1 VRPRTRLA
9 LHLTVVFL
17 TFAIGCLAKYFWD
30 LNYRDVSPGGCV
42 LVHTQNVTHLAI
54 GAPSLL
60 ISMFF
65 LAVIVRSD
73 Y

>member
-1 VRPRTRLA
+1 MRPRTRLA
-9 LHLTVVFL
+9 LHLTVVLL

-30 LNYRDVSPGGCV
+30 LNYRDLSSGECV
-42 LVHTQNVTHLAI
+42 VAHTQNVTHLAI
-54 GAPSLL
+54 GVPSLL